1 MSKKILI
8 VEDEVPLVKAL
19 SVRLKEEN
27 FEVFE
32 AYDGVAGLA
41 MAERSH
47 PDLMLLDIAMPK
59 MDGLTMLDKMRAT
72 DWGKDITVMM
82 LSNSGS
88 KEKLSAAL
96 NNWVARYFV
105 KSDWDLE
112 KIVTEIKKL
121 ANNP

>member
-8 VEDEVPLVKAL
+8 VEDETPLVRAL
-19 SVRLKEEN
+19 GIKLKEEN

-41 MAERSH
+41 MAEKHR
-47 PDLMLLDIAMPK
+47 PDLILCDIAMPK
-59 MDGLTMLDKMRAT
+59 MDGLAMLDKIRAT
-72 DWGKDITVMM
+72 DWGSNIKVMM

-88 KEKLSAAL
+88 KEKLSKAI
-96 NNWVARYFV
+96 NNWVIRYFV

-112 KIVTEIKKL
+112 KIVVEIKK
-121 ANNP
+121 AVK